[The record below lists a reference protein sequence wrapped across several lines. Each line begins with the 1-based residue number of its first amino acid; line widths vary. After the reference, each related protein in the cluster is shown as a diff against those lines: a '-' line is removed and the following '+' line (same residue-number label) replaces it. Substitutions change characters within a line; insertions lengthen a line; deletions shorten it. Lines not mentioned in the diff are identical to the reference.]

1 MEEKHESFKQ
11 MPSDLDNFNVRT
23 KDIAVYLTMRQYEN
37 WQTHTTHV
45 SVDTLSKKM
54 GLGKNTIRKCIK
66 NLIDDGYIS
75 MKKVSGSSNEY
86 TFNKTE
92 KFEGFSDK
100 FISNPDLTPDQK
112 GYLAII

>member
-54 GLGKNTIRKCIK
+54 GLGKSTIRKCIK
-66 NLIDDGYIS
+66 NLVNDGY
-75 MKKVSGSSNEY
+75 
-86 TFNKTE
+86 
-92 KFEGFSDK
+92 
-100 FISNPDLTPDQK
+100 L
-112 GYLAII
+112 